1 MTFFQSLLD
10 KLRPNELLQVEVLS
24 FMPVVSKNGND
35 PTLESVLNHV
45 LLPQYSQDSNNW
57 CVIF

>member
-35 PTLESVLNHV
+35 STLESVLNHV
-45 LLPQYSQDSNNW
+45 LLSLYSQDSNNW

>member
-1 MTFFQSLLD
+1 MTFFQPLLG
-10 KLRPNELLQVEVLS
+10 KLRPNELLLQVEVLS

-45 LLPQYSQDSNNW
+45 
-57 CVIF
+57 CRV